1 MNIIFTIIYGIWG
14 LSEILLN
21 RLLRSKTEDLQ
32 NADRSSLWMI
42 WMTILI
48 STSFAIL
55 ITQRYSL
62 PIINN
67 NVICYI
73 GLAIILLGVVLRLLV
88 IKSMGAMFTVD
99 VTIKKEH
106 KLKTDGFFKIVRH
119 PSYFA
124 SLLSFI
130 GFGVSLNN
138 WLSLAVVFIMIFMA
152 FSRRIQIEE
161 NVLIA
166 QFGEAYLEY
175 KKRTKRI
182 IPFIY

>member
-1 MNIIFTIIYGIWG
+1 MNILFTIVCIIWG

-21 RLLRSKTEDLQ
+21 RLLRSKAEDLQ
-32 NADRSSLWMI
+32 NEDRNSLRMI

-55 ITQRYSL
+55 ITQRSSF

-67 NVICYI
+67 NVIFYI
-73 GLAIILLGVVLRLLV
+73 GLAIILSGVILRLLV
-88 IKSMGAMFTVD
+88 IRSMGAMFTVD
-99 VTIKKEH
+99 VTIRKEH

-130 GFGVSLNN
+130 GFGLSLNN

-161 NVLIA
+161 NVLIN
-166 QFGEAYLEY
+166 QFGDAYLDY

>member
-1 MNIIFTIIYGIWG
+1 MNIIFTIIYCIWG

-21 RLLRSKTEDLQ
+21 RLLRATADDRQ
-32 NADRSSLWMI
+32 NADRNSLGMI

-48 STSFAIL
+48 SISFAIL
-55 ITQRYSL
+55 ITQRYAL

-67 NVICYI
+67 NIICYI

-88 IKSMGAMFTVD
+88 IRSMGVLFTVD
-99 VTIKKEH
+99 VTIRKEH

-130 GFGVSLNN
+130 GFGIFLNN

-161 NVLIA
+161 NVLIDR
-166 QFGEAYLEY
+166 FGDAYLEY